1 MTSASSP
8 HSVSQIHTLTI
19 MVTVST
25 VMTGLVLLLLSALVM
40 MKMKKR
46 RRLAKKILP
55 STLFNVEKESLKIVD
70 KKVESLNLGN
80 LRTDV
85 SSDDM
90 KRTRSINT
98 VTTQLSNQSTDSN
111 QQTHEN
117 ISENEAPVRRL
128 PSEDCVP
135 GVGRSQSDYSN
146 FVNSNHSLRQFSQVV

>member
-25 VMTGLVLLLLSALVM
+25 VMTCLVLLLLSALVM

-55 STLFNVEKESLKIVD
+55 STLFNVEKERLKIVD
-70 KKVESLNLGN
+70 KKVESLNLDN
-80 LRTDV
+80 LRSEV

-90 KRTRSINT
+90 TRTRSINT
-98 VTTQLSNQSTDSN
+98 VTTQLSNHSTDSN

-128 PSEDCVP
+128 PSE
-135 GVGRSQSDYSN
+135 GRND
-146 FVNSNHSLRQFSQVV
+146 